1 LHAFAVLAEELHFG
15 RAAVRLGIAQPPLS
29 QQIQRLEQ
37 RVGHRLLI
45 RGGTARLALTPAG
58 REMLIAAR
66 RALDGLD
73 AGLEAARRAASGET
87 GIVRVG
93 FTPSLALTY
102 LPPLVRN
109 FRTRFPGVD
118 LQLSE
123 QTSAAQVESIR
134 ARRLDVGFL
143 REPPEAADLSSHAV
157 AHENLVVLL
166 PRTHSLAAAK
176 RIALTAL
183 AAEPFVVVRAAAG
196 PSFRAHFVELC
207 RGAGFE
213 PVVAQEV
220 GEWSTV
226 AGLVSAGVGVALAPA
241 SVARIK
247 LPGMVHRPLTA
258 AARSRIMLF
267 WRLGETN
274 TVVANF
280 VALATAAVPGA
291 A

>member
-183 AAEPFVVVRAAAG
+183 AAEPF
-196 PSFRAHFVELC
+196 
-207 RGAGFE
+207 GAGFE